1 MKLPHHTG
9 MFVTVIAIIVGIVI
23 GFWPQP
29 AWVDAASV
37 TRGMMQVSVEE
48 EGKTR
53 VIDRYIIS
61 APVMGVTCRID
72 MNVGDNVKQGEVLL
86 GLSPMQSEVL
96 DPRRR
101 EEAKARVAAATSA
114 LRAAEEKA
122 QAASAEAEYAITE
135 LARIKKLF
143 ETGHVSREVLDKANM
158 AARSSSAAQRSAD
171 FAVEVARYE
180 LAAAKTALKYSAAQE
195 IDAAEKVPIRSP
207 INGQILKIH
216 HECKGMIAA
225 GEPIL
230 EVGDTSRLE
239 VEIDVLSE
247 DAVSIVPGMRVL
259 FKRWGKNQKPL
270 EGRVRTIEP
279 VGFTKVS
286 ALGVEE
292 QRVLII
298 ADFVSPHEQWSRL
311 GDGYRVEAQF
321 ILWQKEDVLQ
331 IPASA
336 LFHYQDGWAVFVLQ
350 DGRAYRRVIKLG
362 QRNGLIAQVLDG
374 LNVDEKVI
382 LYPDDTITEG
392 RRVKVRTYD

>member
-9 MFVTVIAIIVGIVI
+9 LIATIIAIIVGLVI

-29 AWVDAASV
+29 GWVDVASV
-37 TRGMMQVSVEE
+37 TRGPLQVTVVE

-53 VIDRYIIS
+53 VIDRYLIS
-61 APVMGVTCRID
+61 APVTGVACRID
-72 MNVGDNVKQGEVLL
+72 MNVGDNVTQGQILL
-86 GLSPMQSEVL
+86 ELDPMQSEVL

-101 EEAKARVAAATSA
+101 EEAKARVAAASSA
-114 LRAAEEKA
+114 LHAAEENARAAKA
-122 QAASAEAEYAITE
+122 DADYAATE
-135 LARIKKLF
+135 LSRVKKLLA
-143 ETGHVSREVLDKANM
+143 TGHVSQDFMDKAYM
-158 AARSSSAAQRSAD
+158 AARSSSAAQRSAN

-195 IDAAEKVPIRSP
+195 IDTGEKVPIRAP
-207 INGQILKIH
+207 ITGQILKIY
-216 HECKGMIAA
+216 HECKKVVSA

-247 DAVSIVPGMRVL
+247 DAVALSPGMRVL
-259 FKRWGKNQKPL
+259 FERWGKDQQPL

-298 ADFVSPHEQWSRL
+298 ADFVSPHEQWERL

-321 ILWQKEDVLQ
+321 ILWEKDDVLQ
-331 IPASA
+331 IPVSA
-336 LFHYQDGWAVFVLQ
+336 LFRSQDAWAVFVLN
-350 DGRAYRRVIKLG
+350 DGRAYRRAVEIG
-362 QRNGLIAQVLDG
+362 QRNGLMAQVRNG
-374 LNVDEKVI
+374 LTTEDKVV
-382 LYPDDTITEG
+382 LYPDDTIGDG
-392 RRVKVRTYD
+392 RRVKIRTYN